1 MFFSLSLFSLSLIC
15 AHTHTHTHTHTYTQ
29 GPLVEGLRAHGH
41 AIDYLGAEGH
51 LPLKVTGGGFK
62 GGKLHLEGKVSSQFV
77 SSVLL
82 SGPMAVGEPLEVIL
96 AEENPTS
103 AGYIDMTISVM
114 KQFGIE
120 VQQFGTNRFVVP
132 QGVYRNPEQYEV
144 ESDASSSTYVLETLN

>member
-1 MFFSLSLFSLSLIC
+1 M
-15 AHTHTHTHTHTYTQ
+15 
-29 GPLVEGLRAHGH
+29 
-41 AIDYLGAEGH
+41 
-51 LPLKVTGGGFK
+51 TGGGFK

-132 QGVYRNPEQYEV
+132 QGVYRNPEQYVV
-144 ESDASSSTYVLETLN
+144 ESDASSSTYVWEPHLIKMLAYQMVYQVGALHTRISLS